1 MKAAAWKQA
10 KDKGRAADKQRTK
23 DTTGTPVATQ
33 ANSLWAQEA
42 LTPTCGFS
50 QLLEKFLV
58 EYKSN
63 ATDLLYFGL
72 CSCVP
77 VNKICRNG
85 NG

>member
-1 MKAAAWKQA
+1 MRVAN
-10 KDKGRAADKQRTK
+10 KQRTK
-23 DTTGTPVATQ
+23 DKTGTSMATQ
-33 ANSLWAQEA
+33 ANNLWAQEV

-63 ATDLLYFGL
+63 TTDLLYFGL
-72 CSCVP
+72 CGCVS
-77 VNKICRNG
+77 VNKICCNG

>member
-1 MKAAAWKQA
+1 M
-10 KDKGRAADKQRTK
+10 
-23 DTTGTPVATQ
+23 ATQ
-33 ANSLWAQEA
+33 ANNRRPLEA

-63 ATDLLYFGL
+63 TTDLLYFGL
-72 CSCVP
+72 CSCVS
-77 VNKICRNG
+77 VNKICRDG